1 MGAKLIGMKIPSAK
15 IEKVKSQVDA
25 AGSTMLYKL
34 SSNAEAEMKRRTPI
48 DSGKMMKCWKK
59 TPLVGKGT
67 SSMKIEV
74 YNTATNDRTGYL
86 YPLALEYG
94 FHHYAWGKYVGFHAG
109 LYFREYA
116 IHSANVSLNSYIPD
130 FYRKVLRVWR

>member
-15 IEKVKSQVDA
+15 IEKVLSQVCA
-25 AGSTMLYKL
+25 ASSTLMFKL
-34 SSNAEAEMKRRTPI
+34 SSDAEVEMKRRTPI
-48 DSGKMMKCWKK
+48 VSGKMMKCWKK

-94 FHHYAWGKYVGFHAG
+94 FHHYAWGNYIGFHAG

>member
-1 MGAKLIGMKIPSAK
+1 MGAKLIGMKTPSLK
-15 IEKVKSQVDA
+15 IEKVKSQVDSSGA
-25 AGSTMLYKL
+25 TMLYKL
-34 SSNAEAEMKRRTPI
+34 SSNAELEMKRRTPI

-59 TPLVGKGT
+59 TPLMGKGT

-86 YPLALEYG
+86 YPLALEYV
-94 FHHYAWGKYVGFHAG
+94 FHHYAWGKYVVFHAG

>member
-1 MGAKLIGMKIPSAK
+1 MM
-15 IEKVKSQVDA
+15 
-25 AGSTMLYKL
+25 YKL
-34 SSNAEAEMKRRTPI
+34 SSNAEMEMKRRTPV

-74 YNTATNDRTGYL
+74 YNTATNPRTGYL
-86 YPLALEYG
+86 YPMALEYG

-116 IHSANVSLNSYIPD
+116 IHSANVSLIAYIPD
-130 FYRKVLRVWR
+130 FYRKVLRPWR

>member
-1 MGAKLIGMKIPSAK
+1 MGAKLIGMKTPSLK
-15 IEKVKSQVDA
+15 IEKVQSQVSA
-25 AGSTMLYKL
+25 ASSTLMYKL
-34 SSNAEAEMKRRTPI
+34 SSDAETEMKRRTPI

-59 TPLVGKGT
+59 TPLMGKGT

-94 FHHYAWGKYVGFHAG
+94 FHHYAWGNYIGFHAG

-116 IHSANVSLNSYIPD
+116 IHSAKASLTYYIPD
-130 FYRKVLRVWR
+130 FYRKVLRSGR

>member
-1 MGAKLIGMKIPSAK
+1 MGAKLIGMKTPSLK
-15 IEKVKSQVDA
+15 IEKVQSQVSA
-25 AGSTMLYKL
+25 ASSTLMYKL
-34 SSNAEAEMKRRTPI
+34 SSDAEVEMKRRTPI
-48 DSGKMMKCWKK
+48 DSGKMLKCWKK
-59 TPLVGKGT
+59 TPLMGKGS

-94 FHHYAWGKYVGFHAG
+94 FHHYAWGNYIGFHAG

-116 IHSANVSLNSYIPD
+116 MHSAKASLTYYIPD
-130 FYRKVLRVWR
+130 FYRKVLRAWR

>member
-1 MGAKLIGMKIPSAK
+1 MGAKLIGMKTPSLK
-15 IEKVKSQVDA
+15 IEKVKSQVDSSGA
-25 AGSTMLYKL
+25 TMLYKL
-34 SSNAEAEMKRRTPI
+34 SSNAEVEMKRRTPI
-48 DSGKMMKCWKK
+48 DTGKMMKCWKK

-74 YNTATNDRTGYL
+74 YNTATNDRRGYL

-94 FHHYAWGKYVGFHAG
+94 FHHYAWGKYVGSHAG

>member
-1 MGAKLIGMKIPSAK
+1 MGAKLIGMKTPSLK
-15 IEKVKSQVDA
+15 IEKVQSQVSA
-25 AGSTMLYKL
+25 ASSTLMYKL
-34 SSNAEAEMKRRTPI
+34 SSDAEVEMKRRTPI

-59 TPLVGKGT
+59 TPLMGKGT

-94 FHHYAWGKYVGFHAG
+94 FHHYAWGNYIGFHAG
-109 LYFREYA
+109 LYFREA
-116 IHSANVSLNSYIPD
+116 TIQNAKLGLNYYIPD
-130 FYRKVLRVWR
+130 FYRKVLRSWR

>member
-1 MGAKLIGMKIPSAK
+1 MM
-15 IEKVKSQVDA
+15 
-25 AGSTMLYKL
+25 YKL
-34 SSNAEAEMKRRTPI
+34 SSNAEMEMKRRTPV

-59 TPLVGKGT
+59 TPLMGKGT

-94 FHHYAWGKYVGFHAG
+94 FHHYAWGNYVGFHAG

-130 FYRKVLRVWR
+130 FYRKVLRPWR